1 MTNKQNPEEISALD
15 SSKHGDSANSLGKPD
30 SIIEAISLMTKQLV
44 SSITTLNYSMDHSFT
59 EMKETLG
66 NLAYVE
72 ESANEEGSVN
82 SDAEK
87 DRQGANKDSAS
98 TRDQNLSGSS
108 NANNVNDQLTLTNNT
123 NQTDPESFKEENS
136 TLAGIASN
144 LKLGQKK
151 APAVNAQFAGILKE
165 VMRVKFD
172 DDVLTETKN
181 RYTRPV
187 NFECLEP
194 TQVNHLLWDKLKH
207 DTRSSDLKLQ
217 LIQANLL
224 KEIIPIVLVVEQLVK
239 VQDKI
244 LEELLDI
251 PSLIRT
257 ATDSVALLGA
267 ANFGLNMQR
276 GDNIKPELNADYKH
290 LCSPT
295 VPFTDFLFGDDPD
308 LSKQL
313 KDLAEATKAS
323 KKISKNSESKQDS
336 YRGQNYSH
344 KSYKNN
350 RGRKFGNK
358 YSQNKQLNSKRPSF
372 STHKQK
378 EEGKKHK

>member
-1 MTNKQNPEEISALD
+1 
-15 SSKHGDSANSLGKPD
+15 
-30 SIIEAISLMTKQLV
+30 
-44 SSITTLNYSMDHSFT
+44 MDHSFT
-59 EMKETLG
+59 QMKETLG

-98 TRDQNLSGSS
+98 TKDQNLSGSS

-165 VMRVKFD
+165 VMRVKLD

-187 NFECLEP
+187 NCECLEP

-224 KEIIPIVLVVEQLVK
+224 KEIIPIVLAVEQLVK

-244 LEELLDI
+244 SKELLDI

-267 ANFGLNMQR
+267 ANFGLDMQR
-276 GDNIKPELNADYKH
+276 RDNIKPELNADYKH

-313 KDLAEATKAS
+313 KDLAEVTLNTLQLMNIKRCLYVIVAIILIKLEVVGPNNNTILCSCWRELVQYVVIA
-323 KKISKNSESKQDS
+323 E
-336 YRGQNYSH
+336 RGL
-344 KSYKNN
+344 
-350 RGRKFGNK
+350 F
-358 YSQNKQLNSKRPSF
+358 
-372 STHKQK
+372 
-378 EEGKKHK
+378 

>member
-1 MTNKQNPEEISALD
+1 MTN
-15 SSKHGDSANSLGKPD
+15 
-30 SIIEAISLMTKQLV
+30 
-44 SSITTLNYSMDHSFT
+44 
-59 EMKETLG
+59 
-66 NLAYVE
+66 
-72 ESANEEGSVN
+72 
-82 SDAEK
+82 
-87 DRQGANKDSAS
+87 
-98 TRDQNLSGSS
+98 
-108 NANNVNDQLTLTNNT
+108 NN
-123 NQTDPESFKEENS
+123 NQTDPEYFKEENS
-136 TLAGIASN
+136 TLVGIASN

-151 APAVNAQFAGILKE
+151 APAVNAQFAGMLKE
-165 VMRVKFD
+165 VMHVKLD

-187 NFECLEP
+187 NCKCLEP

-207 DTRSSDLKLQ
+207 DTRSSDFK
-217 LIQANLL
+217 ALL
-224 KEIIPIVLVVEQLVK
+224 KEIIPIVLVVKQLVK

-244 LEELLDI
+244 SEELLDI

-276 GDNIKPELNADYKH
+276 RDNIKPELNADYKH

-308 LSKQL
+308 LSKQR
-313 KDLAEATKAS
+313 KDLAEVTKVS
-323 KKISKNSESKQDS
+323 KKMSKNSESKQDS

-350 RGRKFGNK
+350 RGRKFGYI
-358 YSQNKQLNSKRPSF
+358 YSQNKQLN
-372 STHKQK
+372 
-378 EEGKKHK
+378 

>member
-1 MTNKQNPEEISALD
+1 M
-15 SSKHGDSANSLGKPD
+15 
-30 SIIEAISLMTKQLV
+30 
-44 SSITTLNYSMDHSFT
+44 
-59 EMKETLG
+59 
-66 NLAYVE
+66 
-72 ESANEEGSVN
+72 
-82 SDAEK
+82 
-87 DRQGANKDSAS
+87 
-98 TRDQNLSGSS
+98 
-108 NANNVNDQLTLTNNT
+108 TNNT

-165 VMRVKFD
+165 VMRVKLD

-187 NFECLEP
+187 NCECLEP

-207 DTRSSDLKLQ
+207 NTRSSDLKLQ

-224 KEIIPIVLVVEQLVK
+224 KGIIPIVLAVEQVVK

-244 LEELLDI
+244 SEELLDI

-276 GDNIKPELNADYKH
+276 RDNIKPELNADYKH

-313 KDLAEATKAS
+313 KDLAEATKVS
-323 KKISKNSESKQDS
+323 KKISKNS
-336 YRGQNYSH
+336 
-344 KSYKNN
+344 
-350 RGRKFGNK
+350 
-358 YSQNKQLNSKRPSF
+358 
-372 STHKQK
+372 
-378 EEGKKHK
+378 

>member
-1 MTNKQNPEEISALD
+1 M
-15 SSKHGDSANSLGKPD
+15 G
-30 SIIEAISLMTKQLV
+30 
-44 SSITTLNYSMDHSFT
+44 
-59 EMKETLG
+59 
-66 NLAYVE
+66 
-72 ESANEEGSVN
+72 
-82 SDAEK
+82 
-87 DRQGANKDSAS
+87 R
-98 TRDQNLSGSS
+98 
-108 NANNVNDQLTLTNNT
+108 
-123 NQTDPESFKEENS
+123 
-136 TLAGIASN
+136 
-144 LKLGQKK
+144 KK

-165 VMRVKFD
+165 VMRVKLD

-187 NFECLEP
+187 NCECLEP

-244 LEELLDI
+244 SEELLDI

-257 ATDSVALLGA
+257 ATDSE
-267 ANFGLNMQR
+267 NFGLNKQR
-276 GDNIKPELNADYKH
+276 DSIKPELNAHYKH

-313 KDLAEATKAS
+313 KDLAEATKVN
-323 KKISKNSESKQDS
+323 KKISKNS
-336 YRGQNYSH
+336 
-344 KSYKNN
+344 
-350 RGRKFGNK
+350 
-358 YSQNKQLNSKRPSF
+358 
-372 STHKQK
+372 
-378 EEGKKHK
+378 